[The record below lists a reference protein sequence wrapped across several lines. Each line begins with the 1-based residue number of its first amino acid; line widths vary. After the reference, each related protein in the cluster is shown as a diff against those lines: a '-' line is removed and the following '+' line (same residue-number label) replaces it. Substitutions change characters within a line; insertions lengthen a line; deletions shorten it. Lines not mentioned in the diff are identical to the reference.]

1 MHPLQHPPAVVLM
14 TDFGTGDTYV
24 GQMKGVILTIAPETR
39 IIDLTH
45 AVTPQDVTEGAFLL
59 ERALPYLPPASIV
72 VAVIDP
78 GVGTS
83 RRAIAVEAG
92 GRRFLA
98 PDNGLLTTIL
108 DMHGSGACV
117 EVTNRQYIAPER
129 SRTFHGRDV
138 FSPAA
143 AHLASGIALEALG
156 PALDPA
162 SCMKLAMPGCTALG
176 KGVWEGGVIF
186 SDRFGNLV
194 TSIDSSLAAEEDRWS
209 LVLPDGTA
217 LPVQETYGNVPEGE
231 PLAYRGSFGTLEV
244 GVRDASAIERFG
256 LSRGER
262 IRLERL

>member
-1 MHPLQHPPAVVLM
+1 MAAVNHPPAVVLL
-14 TDFGTGDTYV
+14 TDFGTDDTYV

-59 ERALPYLPPASIV
+59 ERALPYLPPESIV
-72 VAVIDP
+72 IAVIDP
-78 GVGTS
+78 GVGTR

-98 PDNGLLTTIL
+98 PDNGLLTPIL
-108 DMHGSGACV
+108 LKNGPVQCV
-117 EVTNRQYIAPER
+117 EVTNRRYIAPER
-129 SRTFHGRDV
+129 SRTFHGRDI

-143 AHLASGIALEALG
+143 AHLATGIALNTLG
-156 PALDPA
+156 AAIEPAD
-162 SCMKLAMPGCTALG
+162 CMKLPMPGCTALG
-176 KGVWEGGVIF
+176 IGVWEGGVIF

-194 TSIDSSLAAEEDRWS
+194 TSIDSSLAAEKDQWR

-217 LPVQETYGNVPEGE
+217 LPVRETYGNVPEGE

-244 GVRDASAIERFG
+244 GVRDASALERFG
-256 LSRGER
+256 LNRGEKV
-262 IRLERL
+262 RLERL